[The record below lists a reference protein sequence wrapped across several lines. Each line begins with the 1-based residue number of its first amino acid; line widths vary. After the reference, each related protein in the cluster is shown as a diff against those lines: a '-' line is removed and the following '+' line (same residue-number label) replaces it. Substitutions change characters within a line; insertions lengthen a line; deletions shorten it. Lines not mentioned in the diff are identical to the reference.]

1 MLLCYNSIRK
11 RKEVGNN
18 MNTLTY
24 NCLADHRMYVMTCK
38 DESLDTYMKMMFEND
53 VYKVN
58 LNDEVEFT
66 SYSDYEQWKKVA
78 NNINTLT
85 YNLKNDFNN
94 YVITC
99 NDEWLD
105 MYMELLFENGAYRVN
120 LNNNVVFADL
130 STYES
135 WKQVMEE

>member
-1 MLLCYNSIRK
+1 
-11 RKEVGNN
+11 

-24 NCLADHRMYVMTCK
+24 RCLADPYTYVMTCK
-38 DESLDTYMKMMFEND
+38 DDALDTYMKMMFENE

-78 NNINTLT
+78 NNVNVNTLT

-105 MYMELLFENGAYRVN
+105 MYMQLLFENGAYRVN

-130 STYES
+130 STYEL
-135 WKQVMEE
+135 WKNEK

>member
-1 MLLCYNSIRK
+1 
-11 RKEVGNN
+11 

-24 NCLADHRMYVMTCK
+24 RCLADPLTYEMTCR
-38 DESLDTYMKMMFEND
+38 DDALDTYMKMMFEND

-66 SYSDYEQWKKVA
+66 SYSDYEKWKNEKK

-120 LNNNVVFADL
+120 FNNIVVFADL
-130 STYES
+130 STYEL
-135 WKQVMEE
+135 WKNEK

>member
-1 MLLCYNSIRK
+1 
-11 RKEVGNN
+11 

-24 NCLADHRMYVMTCK
+24 RCLADHRTYVMTCA
-38 DESLDTYMKMMFEND
+38 DDALDTYIKMMFEND

-66 SYSDYEQWKKVA
+66 SYADYENWKNEK

-85 YNLKNDFNN
+85 YFLPNDVNA
-94 YVITC
+94 YKITC
-99 NDEWLD
+99 NDEMLD
-105 MYMELLFENGAYRVN
+105 MYMQLLFDNDVYKVN
-120 LNNNVVFADL
+120 LNNKVVFAAK

-135 WKQVMEE
+135 WKRAMEE

>member
-1 MLLCYNSIRK
+1 
-11 RKEVGNN
+11 

-24 NCLADHRMYVMTCK
+24 RCLADPLTYEMTCR
-38 DESLDTYMKMMFEND
+38 DDALDTYMKMMFEND

-66 SYSDYEQWKKVA
+66 SYSDYEKWKNVKT
-78 NNINTLT
+78 NINTLT

-105 MYMELLFENGAYRVN
+105 MYMQLLFENGAYRVN

-130 STYES
+130 STYEL
-135 WKQVMEE
+135 WKNEK

>member
-1 MLLCYNSIRK
+1 
-11 RKEVGNN
+11 

-24 NCLADHRMYVMTCK
+24 RCLADPLTYEMTCR
-38 DESLDTYMKMMFEND
+38 DDALDTYMKMMFEND

-66 SYSDYEQWKKVA
+66 SYADYEKWKNEK
-78 NNINTLT
+78 NSINTLT

-130 STYES
+130 STYEL
-135 WKQVMEE
+135 WKNEK

>member
-1 MLLCYNSIRK
+1 
-11 RKEVGNN
+11 

-24 NCLADHRMYVMTCK
+24 RCLGDHITYVMTCK
-38 DESLDTYMKMMFEND
+38 DDALDAYMKMMFDEDLD

-58 LNDEVEFT
+58 LNDQVEFT

-78 NNINTLT
+78 NNVNTLT

-99 NDEWLD
+99 KDEWLD
-105 MYMELLFENGAYRVN
+105 MYMELLFENGAYRVK

-130 STYES
+130 STYEL
-135 WKQVMEE
+135 WKNGK

>member
-24 NCLADHRMYVMTCK
+24 RCLADPLTYEMTCR
-38 DESLDTYMKMMFEND
+38 DDALDTYMKMMFEND

-66 SYSDYEQWKKVA
+66 SYADYESWKNEK
-78 NNINTLT
+78 NSINTLT

-105 MYMELLFENGAYRVN
+105 MYMELLFENGAYRVK

-130 STYES
+130 STYEL
-135 WKQVMEE
+135 WKNEK

>member
-1 MLLCYNSIRK
+1 
-11 RKEVGNN
+11 

-24 NCLADHRMYVMTCK
+24 RCLADHRTYVMTCS
-38 DESLDTYMKMMFEND
+38 DDALDTYMKLMFEND

-58 LNDEVEFT
+58 MNDEVEFT
-66 SYSDYEQWKKVA
+66 SYADFESWKNEK

-105 MYMELLFENGAYRVN
+105 MYMELLFKNGAYRVN

-130 STYES
+130 STYEL
-135 WKQVMEE
+135 WKNEK

>member
-1 MLLCYNSIRK
+1 
-11 RKEVGNN
+11 

-24 NCLADHRMYVMTCK
+24 RCLADHRTYVLTCN
-38 DESLDTYMKMMFEND
+38 DESLDLYMKLFFEND
-53 VYKVN
+53 VYKVI
-58 LNDEVEFT
+58 LNDEVVFT
-66 SYSDYEQWKKVA
+66 SYSQYENWKNEK

-99 NDEWLD
+99 NDECLD
-105 MYMELLFENGAYRVN
+105 MYMELLFENGAYRVK

-130 STYES
+130 STYEL
-135 WKQVMEE
+135 WKNGK

>member
-1 MLLCYNSIRK
+1 
-11 RKEVGNN
+11 

-24 NCLADHRMYVMTCK
+24 RCLADPLTYEMTCR
-38 DESLDTYMKMMFEND
+38 DDALDTYMKMMFEND

-66 SYSDYEQWKKVA
+66 SYADYESWKNEK
-78 NNINTLT
+78 NSINTLT

-105 MYMELLFENGAYRVN
+105 MYMQLLFENGAYRVN

-135 WKQVMEE
+135 WKNGK

>member
-1 MLLCYNSIRK
+1 
-11 RKEVGNN
+11 

-24 NCLADHRMYVMTCK
+24 RCLADHRTYVMTCK
-38 DESLDTYMKMMFEND
+38 DDALDTYMKMMFEND

-66 SYSDYEQWKKVA
+66 SYADYEKWKNEK
-78 NNINTLT
+78 NSINMLT

-105 MYMELLFENGAYRVN
+105 MYMQMLFENGAYRVN

-130 STYES
+130 STYEL
-135 WKQVMEE
+135 WKNEK

>member
-1 MLLCYNSIRK
+1 
-11 RKEVGNN
+11 

-24 NCLADHRMYVMTCK
+24 NCLGDNRT
-38 DESLDTYMKMMFEND
+38 
-53 VYKVN
+53 
-58 LNDEVEFT
+58 
-66 SYSDYEQWKKVA
+66 
-78 NNINTLT
+78 
-85 YNLKNDFNN
+85 

-130 STYES
+130 STYDL
-135 WKQVMEE
+135 WKNEK

>member
-1 MLLCYNSIRK
+1 
-11 RKEVGNN
+11 

-24 NCLADHRMYVMTCK
+24 RCLADHRMYVMTCK
-38 DESLDTYMKMMFEND
+38 DESLDTYMKMMFKND

-66 SYSDYEQWKKVA
+66 SYADYENWKNEK

-130 STYES
+130 STYEL
-135 WKQVMEE
+135 WKNEK

>member
-1 MLLCYNSIRK
+1 
-11 RKEVGNN
+11 

-24 NCLADHRMYVMTCK
+24 RCLADPLTYEMTCR
-38 DESLDTYMKMMFEND
+38 DDALDTYMKMMFEND

-66 SYSDYEQWKKVA
+66 SYADYESWKNEK

-105 MYMELLFENGAYRVN
+105 MYMQLLFENGAYRVN

-130 STYES
+130 STYEL
-135 WKQVMEE
+135 WKNEK

>member
-24 NCLADHRMYVMTCK
+24 NLRNDTQTYVM
-38 DESLDTYMKMMFEND
+38 
-53 VYKVN
+53 
-58 LNDEVEFT
+58 
-66 SYSDYEQWKKVA
+66 
-78 NNINTLT
+78 
-85 YNLKNDFNN
+85 
-94 YVITC
+94 TC

-105 MYMELLFENGAYRVN
+105 MYMQLLFENGAYRVN

-130 STYES
+130 STYDL
-135 WKQVMEE
+135 WKNEK

>member
-1 MLLCYNSIRK
+1 
-11 RKEVGNN
+11 

-24 NCLADHRMYVMTCK
+24 RCLGDHRTYVMTCS
-38 DESLDTYMKMMFEND
+38 DDALDTYMKMMFDND

-66 SYSDYEQWKKVA
+66 SYSQYESWNVKNK
-78 NNINTLT
+78 INTLT

-99 NDEWLD
+99 KDEWLD
-105 MYMELLFENGAYRVN
+105 MYMQLLFENGAYRVK

-130 STYES
+130 STYEL
-135 WKQVMEE
+135 WKDEK

>member
-1 MLLCYNSIRK
+1 
-11 RKEVGNN
+11 

-24 NCLADHRMYVMTCK
+24 RCLADHRTYVMTCS
-38 DESLDTYMKMMFEND
+38 DDALDTYMKMMFDND

-66 SYSDYEQWKKVA
+66 SYADYKKWKNEKT
-78 NNINTLT
+78 NINTLT

-99 NDEWLD
+99 KDEWLD
-105 MYMELLFENGAYRVN
+105 MYMQLLFENGAYRVN

-130 STYES
+130 STYDL
-135 WKQVMEE
+135 WKNEK

>member
-1 MLLCYNSIRK
+1 
-11 RKEVGNN
+11 

-24 NCLADHRMYVMTCK
+24 RCLADPYTYVMTCK
-38 DESLDTYMKMMFEND
+38 DDALDTYMKMMFEND

-66 SYSDYEQWKKVA
+66 SYADYEKWKNEKK

-105 MYMELLFENGAYRVN
+105 MYMQLLFENGAYRVN

-130 STYES
+130 STYEL
-135 WKQVMEE
+135 WKNEK

>member
-1 MLLCYNSIRK
+1 
-11 RKEVGNN
+11 

-24 NCLADHRMYVMTCK
+24 RCLADHRTYVMTCK
-38 DESLDTYMKMMFEND
+38 DESLDAYMKMMFEDD

-66 SYSDYEQWKKVA
+66 SYSQYESWKNEK
-78 NNINTLT
+78 NSINTLT

-99 NDEWLD
+99 KDEWLD
-105 MYMELLFENGAYRVN
+105 MYMELLFENGAFRVE

-130 STYES
+130 STYDL
-135 WKQVMEE
+135 WKNEK

>member
-1 MLLCYNSIRK
+1 
-11 RKEVGNN
+11 

-24 NCLADHRMYVMTCK
+24 RCLGDYRTYVMTCN
-38 DESLDTYMKMMFEND
+38 DELLDLYMKLMFEND

-66 SYSDYEQWKKVA
+66 SYTDYEKWKNEK
-78 NNINTLT
+78 NHINTLT

-105 MYMELLFENGAYRVN
+105 MYMQLLFENGAYRVN

-130 STYES
+130 STYEL
-135 WKQVMEE
+135 WKNEK

>member
-1 MLLCYNSIRK
+1 
-11 RKEVGNN
+11 
-18 MNTLTY
+18 MNTQTY
-24 NCLADHRMYVMTCK
+24 RCLADPLTYEMTCR
-38 DESLDTYMKMMFEND
+38 DDALDTYMKMMFEND

-66 SYSDYEQWKKVA
+66 SYADYESWKNEK
-78 NNINTLT
+78 NSINTLT

-130 STYES
+130 STYEL
-135 WKQVMEE
+135 WKNEK

>member
-1 MLLCYNSIRK
+1 
-11 RKEVGNN
+11 

-24 NCLADHRMYVMTCK
+24 RCLADHRTYVLTCN
-38 DESLDTYMKMMFEND
+38 DVSLDLYMKLMFEND

-78 NNINTLT
+78 NNVNVNTLT

-99 NDEWLD
+99 KDEWLD
-105 MYMELLFENGAYRVN
+105 MYMQLLFENDAYRVN

-130 STYES
+130 STYDL
-135 WKQVMEE
+135 WKNEK

>member
-1 MLLCYNSIRK
+1 MNSKRLLKTRLIWLLVLLCYNSIRK

-24 NCLADHRMYVMTCK
+24 N
-38 DESLDTYMKMMFEND
+38 
-53 VYKVN
+53 
-58 LNDEVEFT
+58 
-66 SYSDYEQWKKVA
+66 
-78 NNINTLT
+78 
-85 YNLKNDFNN
+85 LKNDFNT

-105 MYMELLFENGAYRVN
+105 MYMELLFENDAYRVN

-130 STYES
+130 STYEL
-135 WKQVMEE
+135 WKNEK

>member
-1 MLLCYNSIRK
+1 
-11 RKEVGNN
+11 

-24 NCLADHRMYVMTCK
+24 RCLADHRTYVMTCS
-38 DESLDTYMKMMFEND
+38 DDALDTYMKMMFEND

-66 SYSDYEQWKKVA
+66 SYSQYESWKNEK
-78 NNINTLT
+78 NSINTLT

-105 MYMELLFENGAYRVN
+105 MYMELLFENGAYRVK

-130 STYES
+130 STYEL
-135 WKQVMEE
+135 WKNEK

>member
-1 MLLCYNSIRK
+1 
-11 RKEVGNN
+11 

-24 NCLADHRMYVMTCK
+24 RCLADHRTYVMTCK

-58 LNDEVEFT
+58 FNDEVEFT
-66 SYSDYEQWKKVA
+66 SYADYETWKNENKVGI
-78 NNINTLT
+78 NINTLT

-105 MYMELLFENGAYRVN
+105 MYMELLFENDAYRVN

-130 STYES
+130 STYDL
-135 WKQVMEE
+135 WKNEK